1 MSFSPRAASPVG
13 SPAQVARPFRFS
25 STKQDLEPGR
35 RHSKLPD
42 LLTRKRTSSMP
53 HRRGNGVPPDPFTAH
68 ASGSAS
74 FVTYDASPS
83 AAPAQNMS
91 SPSSSSPPPNALT
104 GLPKRARGSLLIP
117 SGITLPFT
125 RARNKSKKGRPPP
138 ASTPFMFSEVIEIS
152 APPPLPPE
160 EDEDRNHLRN
170 AAAQSIGLDPVLLE
184 DLAGTHRAVEVTIKV
199 QVAFTDAIESTRD
212 ELACGDARDAF
223 LASLPRKSIRSLAM
237 GPTGFESREALSAD
251 IITPLRSR
259 EAMEDSGAGADV
271 LAHVVLGPLDTYDL
285 VSSQSQSP
293 HSLHSSSSLPQNVA
307 HLHVFKSEGGGERE
321 LERVEIG
328 ADSVVF
334 VSEDEIGGRRGV
346 VRVGGV
352 GGAEMTLSMAD
363 QTEAQNWIAAIKHA
377 VLSERSVRAG
387 LGAMAQSNGVEPRGD
402 LDVMLSMRAQG
413 IFTPPPPAAT
423 SATIP
428 AVATSH
434 GQTASPGTS
443 SPAPS
448 LRSASPRSASPRPPS
463 VAVSALRGLF
473 GGNRPR
479 SPSGATLD
487 MSFNS
492 ISERD
497 GAETPPPPEDSS
509 FGRAGNSLL
518 GMLRSNSVSS
528 ERPLSPTTPMSSV
541 PNTPR
546 VGSTTSA
553 DLPVQMG
560 LITPSAPPPSLDQ
573 KILQD
578 RDRESLLPSLGRDR
592 LTGLGLTGVNGGSLD
607 RHVSKFHANGT
618 IPSGAPSL
626 QPPPRR
632 RAYTASGLS
641 PPAHTNGDRLGF
653 AYHHTNASAA
663 ETLGVRHNG
672 SAFLSPRPTSPAL
685 SATASPSPI
694 SPSTTSSPRFSP
706 SPSLSPS
713 LSPNGIGSSPSPPQ
727 RDGRP
732 SSSWSSV
739 SSLGSGSN
747 EQPPR
752 TSFEAVTK
760 RWSRQGVL
768 PKRLSPPS
776 GPPPATPPS
785 GPAPLPPSSPGGR
798 SSFQQQRHPY
808 AADNSPSRSPSQRSA
823 HSPQSIMSNLQNF
836 SKRASGSS
844 IRSDTTVSTTQSRA
858 TGSSFIAQALMQ
870 PPPQSSAHVRPRS
883 SHRTSV
889 PPPQRPV
896 PSMALPPT
904 PTADEFGKVDVVP
917 LPAPTPTPTLRSN
930 GYPSRPPHSAPAAKA
945 SFRESFTIRTS
956 RFSLSPPTLPPSA
969 ALPPRPDEL
978 LTQLRSHHRRSTSSG
993 SPISLP
999 TIPASPNPLVLPA
1012 APPNDPLPLTPTAQP
1027 PAPVPIT
1034 SRPTSLIKRR
1044 LRMLSAPS
1052 PIPPPSNPLPN
1063 LPLNNPPSPAPS
1075 SINPYSLPPTPIGE
1089 PITTFQNDPSFLIVS
1104 PSPPQSP
1111 MSAVQP
1117 PIVSPLLPPPP
1128 EQSPEMH
1135 GITSLSPPPRRG
1147 SRQISVLQMESD
1159 SEEEASDREL
1169 EFKLNSSGDSGSPVR
1184 KPLSLSPRQSIA
1196 SLEDVCT

>member
-1 MSFSPRAASPVG
+1 M
-13 SPAQVARPFRFS
+13 
-25 STKQDLEPGR
+25 
-35 RHSKLPD
+35 
-42 LLTRKRTSSMP
+42 
-53 HRRGNGVPPDPFTAH
+53 
-68 ASGSAS
+68 
-74 FVTYDASPS
+74 
-83 AAPAQNMS
+83 
-91 SPSSSSPPPNALT
+91 SSPPPSSPLM
-104 GLPKRARGSLLIP
+104 GLSKRARGSLLIP
-117 SGITLPFT
+117 SGISLPFT
-125 RARNKSKKGRPPP
+125 RTRNKSKKGRPPP
-138 ASTPFMFSEVIEIS
+138 ATNPFVYSEVIEIS

-184 DLAGTHRAVEVTIKV
+184 DRESLSSLSHTRSFSQSQAHTERSMSQSSSRSRSPSPTRSRARGTTSSRAETP
-199 QVAFTDAIESTRD
+199 ATR
-212 ELACGDARDAF
+212 
-223 LASLPRKSIRSLAM
+223 SLPPFPATQS
-237 GPTGFESREALSAD
+237 ALSPWVQRASKVAKHYPP
-251 IITPLRSR
+251 TSLLLYALAKQWKPRVLVLTSSP
-259 EAMEDSGAGADV
+259 MSGS
-271 LAHVVLGPLDTYDL
+271 GPLTHTTSF
-285 VSSQSQSP
+285 SSQSQSP

-307 HLHVFKSEGGGERE
+307 HLHVFKSDGGGERE

-328 ADSVVF
+328 AESVVF
-334 VSEDEIGGRRGV
+334 VSEDDIGGRRGV

-352 GGAEMTLSMAD
+352 GGAELTLSMAD

-377 VLSERSVRAG
+377 VLSERSVQAG

-402 LDVMLSMRAQG
+402 LDVMLSMRVQG
-413 IFTPPPPAAT
+413 IFTPPPAAVT
-423 SATIP
+423 SVTVP

-434 GQTASPGTS
+434 GKTGSAGPS

-448 LRSASPRSASPRPPS
+448 LRSASPRPASPRPPS

-473 GGNRPR
+473 GGHRPR

-497 GAETPPPPEDSS
+497 GAETPPPEDSS

-541 PNTPR
+541 PSTPR

-560 LITPSAPPPSLDQ
+560 LISPLGPPPSLDQ

-578 RDRESLLPSLGRDR
+578 KDRESLLPSLGRDR
-592 LTGLGLTGVNGGSLD
+592 FSGLGLTGVSGGSLD
-607 RHVSKFHANGT
+607 AHVSKLYANGAT
-618 IPSGAPSL
+618 PFGAGSL

-632 RAYTASGLS
+632 RAYTASGLA
-641 PPAHTNGDRLGF
+641 PPAHTNGERVDF

-685 SATASPSPI
+685 SATASPSPT

-713 LSPNGIGSSPSPPQ
+713 LSPNGVGSSPSPPQ
-727 RDGRP
+727 REGRV

-752 TSFEAVTK
+752 TSFEAVSK

-768 PKRLSPPS
+768 PKRLSPPN

-785 GPAPLPPSSPGGR
+785 GPAPLPPSSPSGR
-798 SSFQQQRHPY
+798 SSFQQPRHPY
-808 AADNSPSRSPSQRSA
+808 AADNSPSRSPSQRSV

-870 PPPQSSAHVRPRS
+870 PPSQSSPHVRPRS

-889 PPPQRPV
+889 PPPQRPA

-904 PTADEFGKVDVVP
+904 PTADEFGKMDVVP
-917 LPAPTPTPTLRSN
+917 LPAPAPTPTLRSN
-930 GYPSRPPHSAPAAKA
+930 GYPSRPPHSAPAAKT
-945 SFRESFTIRTS
+945 SFRESFTIRTN
-956 RFSLSPPTLPPSA
+956 RLSLSPPTLPPSA

-978 LTQLRSHHRRSTSSG
+978 LSQRRSHHRRSTSSG

-1012 APPNDPLPLTPTAQP
+1012 APTNDPLSLTSTAQP
-1027 PAPVPIT
+1027 TTPIPIT
-1034 SRPTSLIKRR
+1034 SRPTLLFKRR
-1044 LRMLSAPS
+1044 LRMLSTPS
-1052 PIPPPSNPLPN
+1052 PTPPPLNPLPN
-1063 LPLNNPPSPAPS
+1063 VPLNPPSPAPS
-1075 SINPYSLPPTPIGE
+1075 SINPYSLPSTPIGE

-1104 PSPPQSP
+1104 PSPPLSP

-1159 SEEEASDREL
+1159 SEEEGSDKEL
-1169 EFKLNSSGDSGSPVR
+1169 EFKLNGSGDSGSPVR

-1196 SLEDVCT
+1196 SLEDVCI

>member
-1 MSFSPRAASPVG
+1 
-13 SPAQVARPFRFS
+13 
-25 STKQDLEPGR
+25 
-35 RHSKLPD
+35 
-42 LLTRKRTSSMP
+42 
-53 HRRGNGVPPDPFTAH
+53 
-68 ASGSAS
+68 
-74 FVTYDASPS
+74 
-83 AAPAQNMS
+83 
-91 SPSSSSPPPNALT
+91 
-104 GLPKRARGSLLIP
+104 
-117 SGITLPFT
+117 
-125 RARNKSKKGRPPP
+125 
-138 ASTPFMFSEVIEIS
+138 
-152 APPPLPPE
+152 
-160 EDEDRNHLRN
+160 
-170 AAAQSIGLDPVLLE
+170 
-184 DLAGTHRAVEVTIKV
+184 
-199 QVAFTDAIESTRD
+199 
-212 ELACGDARDAF
+212 
-223 LASLPRKSIRSLAM
+223 
-237 GPTGFESREALSAD
+237 
-251 IITPLRSR
+251 
-259 EAMEDSGAGADV
+259 
-271 LAHVVLGPLDTYDL
+271 
-285 VSSQSQSP
+285 
-293 HSLHSSSSLPQNVA
+293 
-307 HLHVFKSEGGGERE
+307 
-321 LERVEIG
+321 
-328 ADSVVF
+328 
-334 VSEDEIGGRRGV
+334 
-346 VRVGGV
+346 
-352 GGAEMTLSMAD
+352 MT
-363 QTEAQNWIAAIKHA
+363 
-377 VLSERSVRAG
+377 
-387 LGAMAQSNGVEPRGD
+387 QSNGVEPRGD

-413 IFTPPPPAAT
+413 IFTPPPPAVT
-423 SATIP
+423 SVTIP

-434 GQTASPGTS
+434 GQTASPGPS

-473 GGNRPR
+473 GANRPR

-497 GAETPPPPEDSS
+497 GAETPPPPEDTS

-528 ERPLSPTTPMSSV
+528 ERPLSPTTPISSV

-546 VGSTTSA
+546 VGSTTAA

-560 LITPSAPPPSLDQ
+560 LISPPCPPPSLDQ

-578 RDRESLLPSLGRDR
+578 KDRESLLPSIGRDR

-607 RHVSKFHANGT
+607 GHVSKFHSNGA

-641 PPAHTNGDRLGF
+641 PSVHSNGERKGF
-653 AYHHTNASAA
+653 AYNHTNASAA

-672 SAFLSPRPTSPAL
+672 SAFLSPHPTSPAL
-685 SATASPSPI
+685 SATTSPSPI

-713 LSPNGIGSSPSPPQ
+713 LSANGVGSSPSPPQ
-727 RDGRP
+727 HDGRP
-732 SSSWSSV
+732 RSSWSSV

-747 EQPPR
+747 EQPLR

-768 PKRLSPPS
+768 PKRLSPPT

-785 GPAPLPPSSPGGR
+785 GPAPLPPSSPGR

-808 AADNSPSRSPSQRSA
+808 AADNSPTRSPSQQSA

-844 IRSDTTVSTTQSRA
+844 VRSETTVSTTQSRA

-870 PPPQSSAHVRPRS
+870 PPQTSPHVRPRS

-904 PTADEFGKVDVVP
+904 PTADEFGKVDVLT
-917 LPAPTPTPTLRSN
+917 LPAPALSPTLRSN

-956 RFSLSPPTLPPSA
+956 RFSLSPPTLPPSS

-978 LTQLRSHHRRSTSSG
+978 LTQLRTHHRRSTSSG

-999 TIPASPNPLVLPA
+999 TIPASPNPLTPPVP
-1012 APPNDPLPLTPTAQP
+1012 PPNDPLSLTPPAQ
-1027 PAPVPIT
+1027 AHSPVPISIT
-1034 SRPTSLIKRR
+1034 SRPTLLIKRR

-1063 LPLNNPPSPAPS
+1063 VPPNPPSPAPS

-1089 PITTFQNDPSFLIVS
+1089 PITTFQNDPSFLMIS

-1111 MSAVQP
+1111 MSAVQ

-1128 EQSPEMH
+1128 EQSPEMP

-1147 SRQISVLQMESD
+1147 SRQISVLQMEED
-1159 SEEEASDREL
+1159 SEEEGSDKEL
-1169 EFKLNSSGDSGSPVR
+1169 EFKRNSSGDSESSVR
-1184 KPLSLSPRQSIA
+1184 KPLSLSPQQSIA
-1196 SLEDVCT
+1196 SLEDVRT